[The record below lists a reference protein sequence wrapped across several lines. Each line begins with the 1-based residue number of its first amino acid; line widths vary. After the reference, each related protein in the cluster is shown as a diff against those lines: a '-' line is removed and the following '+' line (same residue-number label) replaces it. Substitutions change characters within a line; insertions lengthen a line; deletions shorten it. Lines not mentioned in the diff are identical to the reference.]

1 MGLGPIIG
9 FNSDL
14 LPAVRKPEEPSTRFE
29 IEGIQRAGDERA
41 SSQQQAAEREH
52 REHKDD
58 TGDLFQATVE
68 DDGSEVEAVSQV
80 SEEGH
85 DWFV

>member
-1 MGLGPIIG
+1 MGLGPIAGIH
-9 FNSDL
+9 SIS
-14 LPAVRKPEEPSTRFE
+14 LPTARKTEQTAPRFE
-29 IEGIQRAGDERA
+29 IEASPRADDDRS

-52 REHKDD
+52 REHKED

-68 DDGSEVEAVSQV
+68 DGGEVETVSQT